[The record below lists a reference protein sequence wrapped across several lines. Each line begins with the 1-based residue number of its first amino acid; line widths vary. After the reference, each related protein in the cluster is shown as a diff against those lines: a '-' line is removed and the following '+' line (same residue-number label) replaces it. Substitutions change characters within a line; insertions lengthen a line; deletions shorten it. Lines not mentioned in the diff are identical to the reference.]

1 MKIKI
6 NNVKVYWFL
15 TDKPNIT
22 LLGLEKMF
30 EKGLLLF
37 LGGIAFLS
45 IFLLMLFIY
54 YFSFLLISSRDIFFQ
69 LQGFF

>member
-1 MKIKI
+1 MDS
-6 NNVKVYWFL
+6 
-15 TDKPNIT
+15 DKPNIT
-22 LLGLEKMF
+22 WLRLEKVF
-30 EKGLLLF
+30 EKGILLF
-37 LGGIAFLS
+37 LGGIALLS